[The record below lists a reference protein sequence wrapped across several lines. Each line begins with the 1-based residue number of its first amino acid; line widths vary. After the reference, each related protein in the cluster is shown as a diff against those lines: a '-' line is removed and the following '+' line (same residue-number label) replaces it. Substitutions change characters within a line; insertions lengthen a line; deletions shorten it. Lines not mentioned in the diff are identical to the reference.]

1 MVVPNILKKYGGCN
15 ILESKEI
22 LSLGIILIFG
32 MKYNRYN
39 DLFNGQRIVA
49 LTDALY
55 ISGLRWYPDTDSNIL
70 KEGVLYVNRFKR
82 PAIQ

>member
-1 MVVPNILKKYGGCN
+1 MDVPNILKKYGGCN

-22 LSLGIILIFG
+22 LSLEIIWIFG

-49 LTDALY
+49 LIDILY
-55 ISGLRWYPDTDSNIL
+55 IPGARWYPDTDSNIL
-70 KEGVLYVNRFKR
+70 
-82 PAIQ
+82 